1 MSVPKLRVVI
11 LYEDR
16 LADDL
21 HRLIVAM
28 AHQRRVELGRGEP
41 WPRFDAR
48 PMKGNS
54 KLIKACGDFQ
64 TLRYTASQGKYD
76 HVFAMID
83 AYKIEKVVNKVPRPP
98 PLTANSEHHQSY
110 RDQLNDNVIA
120 HMKQQAFAG
129 LSNPKELERES
140 TTFHPHVL
148 FWEAESIL
156 LAGTEFLR
164 EKASLEISGISS
176 YDELVL
182 VRHPYNVLAD
192 TWLAAKGKTYRKTD
206 GAILFKALVDHPHHW
221 PAILDRLPSL
231 ALMIEELATL

>member
-1 MSVPKLRVVI
+1 MPELRVVI

-28 AHQRRVELGRGEP
+28 ARQRRAELGRREP

-64 TLRYTASQGKYD
+64 ILRHRLPRGKYD
-76 HVFAMID
+76 HVFVMVD
-83 AYKIEKVVNKVPRPP
+83 AYEIEKIVSSAPHPP
-98 PLTANSEHHQSY
+98 PMTANSEHHQRY
-110 RDQLNDNVIA
+110 RDQLNNDVIA
-120 HMKQQAFAG
+120 HIKQQAFA
-129 LSNPKELERES
+129 SSWNQEELARES
-140 TTFHPHVL
+140 ATFHPHLL

-176 YDELVL
+176 HDELVL

-206 GAILFKALVDHPHHW
+206 GAILFKDLVDHPHHW